1 MQNGRPHAPL
11 ERLCRRAVDHLRRD
25 CLIALALQMRGH
37 HGTNAPLRR
46 EWELAKTE
54 DERRRVAD
62 ALAHLVNATLEQVA
76 VFVDVE
82 LMQRRLRV
90 VVEPAAAE
98 TPYELAGDD
107 LLRIV
112 LGPMLFDADRDK
124 GETSAGEQL
133 YDLVT
138 SERPVFGRADEASKG

>member
-1 MQNGRPHAPL
+1 
-11 ERLCRRAVDHLRRD
+11 
-25 CLIALALQMRGH
+25 MRGH
-37 HGTNAPLRR
+37 YGNSAPLRR

-62 ALAHLVNATLEQVA
+62 GLAHLVNATLEQVA

-82 LMQRRLRV
+82 LMQGRLRV
-90 VVEPAAAE
+90 VVEPAAAAE

-107 LLRIV
+107 LLRLV